1 MNKILL
7 IFRHELMHALRRV
20 GFIILTLAV
29 PVLALL
35 GIGIFRIVSGITAPP
50 VEVTRIGY
58 VDEPGI
64 FSQFNTQ
71 GNLEFVNFDTIEA
84 ATRALIDKDVTEYF
98 VIPQDFVET
107 GMVRFY
113 STQRQ
118 LIPPEGTISAVQK
131 FITSNLL
138 SGKVSPSVITRVES
152 SINAISIT
160 LTSTGEVAPQQGGF
174 ANFILPAIFGVLL
187 AFSLMFSSIYVLQS
201 LSEEKENR
209 LMEILLSSVSTRQL
223 LTGKV
228 LGLGAAGLLQVIFWA
243 ITLPLLMNLA
253 SSSIGGFLSS
263 IQVPLS
269 FWILGIVYFILGY
282 TIFAVLSAGIAAVT
296 SNLQEAS
303 GLSAIYSIFNFAPF
317 WFFSVLMLFPAS
329 PAWVVLTIF
338 PLTAPVLTMLRL
350 GVTGVPVWQMAVN
363 ISLLILSILGG
374 LWVDSK
380 LLRAYMLMY
389 GKRPGIGQ
397 IIRSLRSM

>member
-7 IFRHELMHALRRV
+7 IFRHELMHTLRRV

-35 GIGIFRIVSGITAPP
+35 GMGIFRIVSGITAPP
-50 VEVTRIGY
+50 AEVTKIGY

-71 GNLEFVNFDTIEA
+71 GNLEFVNFNTIEA
-84 ATRALIDKDVTEYF
+84 ATQALIDKDVTEYF

-107 GMVRFY
+107 GMVSFY

-296 SNLQEAS
+296 SNLQEAN

-317 WFFSVLMLFPAS
+317 WFFSVLMLFPTS

-363 ISLLILSILGG
+363 IILLILSILGG
-374 LWVDSK
+374 LWMDSK

-397 IIRSLRSM
+397 IIRSLRST

>member
-7 IFRHELMHALRRV
+7 IFRHELLHTLRRV

-50 VEVTRIGY
+50 AEVTKIGY

-71 GNLEFVNFDTIEA
+71 GNLEFVNFNTIEA
-84 ATRALIDKDVTEYF
+84 ATQALIDKDVTEYF

-107 GMVRFY
+107 GMVSFY

-317 WFFSVLMLFPAS
+317 WFFSVLMLFPTS

-363 ISLLILSILGG
+363 IILLILSILGG
-374 LWVDSK
+374 LWMDSK

-397 IIRSLRSM
+397 IIRSLRST

>member
-7 IFRHELMHALRRV
+7 IFRHELMHTLRRV

-50 VEVTRIGY
+50 AEVTKIGY

-71 GNLEFVNFDTIEA
+71 GNLEFVNFNTIEA
-84 ATRALIDKDVTEYF
+84 ATQALIDKDVTEYF

-107 GMVRFY
+107 GMVSFY

-317 WFFSVLMLFPAS
+317 WFFSVLMLFPTS

-363 ISLLILSILGG
+363 IILLILSILVG
-374 LWVDSK
+374 LWMDSK

-397 IIRSLRSM
+397 IIRSLRST

>member
-7 IFRHELMHALRRV
+7 IFRHELMHTLRRV

-50 VEVTRIGY
+50 AEVTKIGY

-71 GNLEFVNFDTIEA
+71 GNLEFVNFNTIEA
-84 ATRALIDKDVTEYF
+84 ATQALIDKDVTEYF

-107 GMVRFY
+107 GMVSFY

-296 SNLQEAS
+296 SNLQEAN

-317 WFFSVLMLFPAS
+317 WFFSVLMLFPTS

-363 ISLLILSILGG
+363 IILLILSILVG
-374 LWVDSK
+374 LWMDSK

-397 IIRSLRSM
+397 IIRSLRST

>member
-7 IFRHELMHALRRV
+7 IFRHELLHTLRRV

-50 VEVTRIGY
+50 AEVTKIGY

-71 GNLEFVNFDTIEA
+71 GNLEFVNFNTIEA
-84 ATRALIDKDVTEYF
+84 ATQALIDKDVTEYF

-107 GMVRFY
+107 GMVSFY

-317 WFFSVLMLFPAS
+317 WFFSVLMLFPTS

-363 ISLLILSILGG
+363 IILLILSILVG
-374 LWVDSK
+374 LWMDSK

-397 IIRSLRSM
+397 IIRSLRST

>member
-7 IFRHELMHALRRV
+7 IFRHELMHTLRRV

-50 VEVTRIGY
+50 AEVTKIGY

-71 GNLEFVNFDTIEA
+71 GNLEFVNFNTIEA
-84 ATRALIDKDVTEYF
+84 ATQALIDKDVTEYF

-107 GMVRFY
+107 GMVSFY

-317 WFFSVLMLFPAS
+317 WFFSVLMLFPTS

-363 ISLLILSILGG
+363 IILLILSILGG
-374 LWVDSK
+374 LWMDSK

-397 IIRSLRSM
+397 IIRSLRST

>member
-1 MNKILL
+1 
-7 IFRHELMHALRRV
+7 MHTLRRV

-50 VEVTRIGY
+50 AEVTKIGY

-71 GNLEFVNFDTIEA
+71 GNLEFVNFNTIEA
-84 ATRALIDKDVTEYF
+84 ATQALIDKDVTEYF

-107 GMVRFY
+107 GMVSFY

-296 SNLQEAS
+296 SNLQEAN

-317 WFFSVLMLFPAS
+317 WFFSVLMLFPTS

-363 ISLLILSILGG
+363 IILLILSILVG
-374 LWVDSK
+374 LWMDSK

-397 IIRSLRSM
+397 IIRSLRST

>member
-7 IFRHELMHALRRV
+7 IFRHELMHTLRRV

-50 VEVTRIGY
+50 AEVTKIGY

-71 GNLEFVNFDTIEA
+71 GNLEFVNFNTIEA
-84 ATRALIDKDVTEYF
+84 ATQALIDKDVTEYF

-107 GMVRFY
+107 GMVSFY

-296 SNLQEAS
+296 SNLQEAN

-317 WFFSVLMLFPAS
+317 WFFSVLMLFPTS

-363 ISLLILSILGG
+363 IILLILSILVG
-374 LWVDSK
+374 LWMDSK

-397 IIRSLRSM
+397 IIRSLRNT